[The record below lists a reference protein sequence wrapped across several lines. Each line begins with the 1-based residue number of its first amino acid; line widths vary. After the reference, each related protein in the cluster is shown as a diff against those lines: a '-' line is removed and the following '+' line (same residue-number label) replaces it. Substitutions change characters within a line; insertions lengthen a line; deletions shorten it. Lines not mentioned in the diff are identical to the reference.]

1 MTVSSWTTDPG
12 FKTYQQIQ
20 RRGKVKV
27 RKDPQIQRPFHI
39 YILAS
44 SSTMNNWTASSLSTS
59 LTDLPIAPAVLSE
72 YTLLG
77 LHNSMVMNGSN
88 ITVPTTQ
95 AFVSHLHKT
104 STVNQLQ
111 RGSDILGP
119 SLKAPS
125 SWDQP

>member
-20 RRGKVKV
+20 PRGKVKV
-27 RKDPQIQRPFHI
+27 RKDPQIQRPFHIYI

-59 LTDLPIAPAVLSE
+59 LIDLPRAPAILSE

-77 LHNSMVMNGSN
+77 LHNSMVTNGSN

-111 RGSDILGP
+111 
-119 SLKAPS
+119 
-125 SWDQP
+125 

>member
-1 MTVSSWTTDPG
+1 MTVSSWTTDPA

-20 RRGKVKV
+20 PRGKVKV

-59 LTDLPIAPAVLSE
+59 LIDLPRAPAILSE
-72 YTLLG
+72 CTLLG
-77 LHNSMVMNGSN
+77 LHNSMVTNGSN
-88 ITVPTTQ
+88 NTVPTTQ

-104 STVNQLQ
+104 STVSQLQ
-111 RGSDILGP
+111 
-119 SLKAPS
+119 
-125 SWDQP
+125 